1 MPYRRLN
8 VSMSKLFSVHQR
20 QAAQDLRSHFLGFTL
35 RHTTV
40 RTSLRIGEVFPQIAE
55 FAVFSCQ
62 MKSARTFIPAIEFDE
77 MVSVLD
83 CSCQSGALGI
93 KYSA

>member
-1 MPYRRLN
+1 
-8 VSMSKLFSVHQR
+8 
-20 QAAQDLRSHFLGFTL
+20 
-35 RHTTV
+35 
-40 RTSLRIGEVFPQIAE
+40 LRIGEVFPQIAE